1 MTKPGGERRPLRV
14 GIVGAGMIA
23 VDRPGF
29 LPGLQ
34 HIRDRAE
41 VVAITSRTRSRAET
55 VARDW
60 AIPAVYDSL
69 PQMLAHADLD
79 VVLNLTPIYAHY
91 ETSMAVLTAGVHLV
105 TEKPLASTLAQASE
119 ICAVAAA
126 RHLLVVCAPYDMLKP
141 EWAEA
146 RRLLRAGAVGK
157 VAFAR
162 LQSSHGGPAVM
173 AWPADPTWF
182 YQDGAGP
189 LLDMG
194 VYGIDRITGLLGPA
208 RRVAALSGLSQPVR
222 YARGGTFDGLEIAAT
237 VDDNTLLMLDF
248 GEATFAFIDATFNV
262 VASKSAAL
270 ELYGSAGTLIVNRP
284 GVDAGPGR
292 LPLELFRTDTVAG
305 LPGWISPR
313 SLDAAPRQDRT
324 ALLARAIL
332 VEHLAHCLATGAPPV
347 TSADRAR
354 HVLEIMLA
362 AQTAAREGRTVELQ
376 TTFGVLA

>member
-1 MTKPGGERRPLRV
+1 
-14 GIVGAGMIA
+14 
-23 VDRPGF
+23 
-29 LPGLQ
+29 
-34 HIRDRAE
+34 
-41 VVAITSRTRSRAET
+41 
-55 VARDW
+55 
-60 AIPAVYDSL
+60 
-69 PQMLAHADLD
+69 
-79 VVLNLTPIYAHY
+79 VLNLTPIYAHY
-91 ETSMAVLTAGVHLV
+91 EISMEVLTAGVHLV
-105 TEKPLASTLAQASE
+105 TEKPLASTLTQADE

-126 RHLLVVCAPYDMLKP
+126 KHLLVVCAPYDMLKP

-173 AWPADPTWF
+173 AWPADPSWF
-182 YQDGAGP
+182 YQEGAGP

-237 VDDNTLLMLDF
+237 TDDNILLMLDF
-248 GEATFAFIDATFNV
+248 GDATFAFIDATFNV
-262 VASKSAAL
+262 VTSKSAAL

-284 GVDAGPGR
+284 GMDIGPGR
-292 LPLELFRTDTVAG
+292 LPLELFRTDAVAG
-305 LPGWISPR
+305 MSGWITPR
-313 SLDAAPRQDRT
+313 SLDAEPPADRT

-332 VEHLAHCLATGAPPV
+332 VEHLAECLVTGAPPV
-347 TSADRAR
+347 TGADRAR

-362 AQTAAREGRTVELQ
+362 AQTAASEGRTVDLE
-376 TTFGVLA
+376 TTFEVPA